1 MAPIRRLVL
10 DMLKPHDPTI
20 HEVAARLAD
29 DEGVTGVN
37 ATLLETD
44 RDVENVKLTIEGEAI
59 DVPAVV
65 EAIEQLGAT
74 LHSVDEVAS
83 GERIIEEAKTP
94 QDRRWR

>member
-20 HEVAARLAD
+20 HDVASRLAED
-29 DEGVTGVN
+29 DGIDAVN

-44 RDVENVKLTIEGEAI
+44 RDVENVKLTIEGDGI

-65 EAIEQLGAT
+65 EIIESLGAT
-74 LHSVDEVAS
+74 LHSVDEVVS
-83 GERIIEEAKTP
+83 GDRIVEEVKTP
-94 QDRRWR
+94 QDRRSR